1 MLTNIEMV
9 NSLYTQIAYLRE
21 GVPRQKKWDF
31 SPRWQKHKKV
41 PIYYNLLLIA
51 SLKSSLVDLIV
62 LFHLFLS
69 CCHYNIYLQKG
80 KN

>member
-1 MLTNIEMV
+1 MV